1 MQIQIVNPEGVII
14 ITCTKGPRMLLRK
27 SIILSS
33 LSPTKFIGEER
44 NLVEASQTHPS
55 GAPQC
60 LQYAIFQE

>member
-1 MQIQIVNPEGVII
+1 MQHELLYV
-14 ITCTKGPRMLLRK
+14 ITCTKGPSMLLRK